1 MQISVKTP
9 PELTLPFLEKCAV
22 YGTDSPS
29 HFLQDCVLN
38 CVGWMDIP
46 HGPFHPLSMVQKY
59 YAALGRE
66 NELLPG
72 PEKKQDAM
80 IQRFTDEHRA
90 KRAKEAA
97 KRLSEFHALIK
108 KQPIPKHLHLKISQG
123 MFDLPQ
129 RVKARAKWLRVAP
142 NALVMACLRDCLE
155 AMDDP
160 KKALVPPPIVVDFWA
175 VSHAKQRPKAAGAIE
190 AMVLKSYEEMLRERS
205 GPILDTIVRLA
216 LSEQWDVSLEQILR
230 DADVISKNRELKR

>member
-1 MQISVKTP
+1 
-9 PELTLPFLEKCAV
+9 
-22 YGTDSPS
+22 
-29 HFLQDCVLN
+29 
-38 CVGWMDIP
+38 MDIP

-108 KQPIPKHLHLKISQG
+108 QKPPPKHLHLKISQG

-129 RVKARAKWLRVAP
+129 RIKARAKWLRVAP

-160 KKALVPPPIVVDFWA
+160 RKALVPPPIVVDFWA